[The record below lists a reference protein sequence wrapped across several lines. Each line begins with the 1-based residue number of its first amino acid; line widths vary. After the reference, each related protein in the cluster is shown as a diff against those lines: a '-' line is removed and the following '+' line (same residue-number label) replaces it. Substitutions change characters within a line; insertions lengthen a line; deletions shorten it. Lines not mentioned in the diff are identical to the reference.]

1 MWPIAGTSR
10 RFRYVTCFGYEYS
23 FPAEPGA
30 FVNSTGKE
38 RNMRNNEWRRRAGW
52 LALATVIGVAG
63 CASDSGQGPGKSA
76 GAYVDDSMITAKV
89 KTAFV
94 EDKDV
99 SALNIGVTTSQGVVQ
114 LTGSGTAAEARRAT
128 DIARHIE
135 GVKAVQNNI
144 RAK

>member
-1 MWPIAGTSR
+1 
-10 RFRYVTCFGYEYS
+10 
-23 FPAEPGA
+23 
-30 FVNSTGKE
+30 
-38 RNMRNNEWRRRAGW
+38 MRSNEWRRRAGW
-52 LALATVIGVAG
+52 LALATMIGIAG
-63 CASDSGQGPGKSA
+63 CASEGKPAQNA

-114 LTGSGTAAEARRAT
+114 LTGTGSPEEARKAAELARRVS
-128 DIARHIE
+128 

>member
-1 MWPIAGTSR
+1 
-10 RFRYVTCFGYEYS
+10 
-23 FPAEPGA
+23 
-30 FVNSTGKE
+30 
-38 RNMRNNEWRRRAGW
+38 MRSNEWRRRAAW

-63 CASDSGQGPGKSA
+63 CASNGKPGQTA

-94 EDKDV
+94 EDRDV
-99 SALNIGVTTSQGVVQ
+99 SALNIGVTTTQGVVQ
-114 LTGSGTAAEARRAT
+114 LTGTGTPEEARKAS
-128 DIARHIE
+128 DIARRVE

>member
-1 MWPIAGTSR
+1 MTS
-10 RFRYVTCFGYEYS
+10 
-23 FPAEPGA
+23 
-30 FVNSTGKE
+30 NK
-38 RNMRNNEWRRRAGW
+38 WQRRAGW

-63 CASDSGQGPGKSA
+63 CASEGSQGPGKTA
-76 GAYVDDSMITAKV
+76 GAYVDDSVITAKV

-114 LTGSGTAAEARRAT
+114 LTGSGTPEEARRAGE
-128 DIARHIE
+128 IARGVS

>member
-1 MWPIAGTSR
+1 
-10 RFRYVTCFGYEYS
+10 
-23 FPAEPGA
+23 
-30 FVNSTGKE
+30 
-38 RNMRNNEWRRRAGW
+38 MRSNEWRRRAKW

-63 CASDSGQGPGKSA
+63 CASEGSQGPGKSA

-94 EDKDV
+94 EDRDV
-99 SALNIGVTTSQGVVQ
+99 SALNIGVTTTQGVVQ
-114 LTGSGTAAEARRAT
+114 LTGAGSPEEARKAG
-128 DIARHIE
+128 DIARHVE

>member
-1 MWPIAGTSR
+1 
-10 RFRYVTCFGYEYS
+10 
-23 FPAEPGA
+23 
-30 FVNSTGKE
+30 
-38 RNMRNNEWRRRAGW
+38 MRSEDWRRHAGW
-52 LALATVIGVAG
+52 LALAAVIGVAG
-63 CASDSGQGPGKSA
+63 CASEGSKGPGQSA

-99 SALNIGVTTSQGVVQ
+99 SALNIGVTTSKGVVQ
-114 LTGSGTAAEARRAT
+114 LTGEGTPAEARRAGE
-128 DIARHIE
+128 IARSVS

>member
-1 MWPIAGTSR
+1 MIS
-10 RFRYVTCFGYEYS
+10 
-23 FPAEPGA
+23 
-30 FVNSTGKE
+30 
-38 RNMRNNEWRRRAGW
+38 NEWRSRARW

-63 CASDSGQGPGKSA
+63 CASDGKPGQTA

-99 SALNIGVTTSQGVVQ
+99 SALNIGVTTTKGVVQ
-114 LTGSGTAAEARRAT
+114 LSGTGSPDEARKAS
-128 DIARHIE
+128 DIARRVE
-135 GVKAVQNNI
+135 GVRSVQNNI